1 MKKAKVGAPGVRQ
14 GVAKT
19 RPRHTPELRAR
30 VLERCDRA
38 GVAVT
43 AADVGLR
50 ESMLYAW
57 RKAAMQSW
65 NRSLKTEAICGERFT
80 TRRQARAAVFEYI
93 EIYYNRRRLHQSI
106 GYRTPNE
113 FEAAKLA

>member
-1 MKKAKVGAPGVRQ
+1 MKKVKVGASGVRQ

-19 RPRHTPELRAR
+19 RQRHTPEFRTR
-30 VLERCDRA
+30 VLERCDRK

-43 AADVGLR
+43 AADVGLP

-57 RKAAMQSW
+57 RKAAMQSL
-65 NRSLKTEAICGERFT
+65 NRSLKTEAIYEERFT
-80 TRRQARAAVFEYI
+80 MRRQARAAVFEYI
-93 EIYYNRRRLHQSI
+93 KIYYNQRRLHQSI